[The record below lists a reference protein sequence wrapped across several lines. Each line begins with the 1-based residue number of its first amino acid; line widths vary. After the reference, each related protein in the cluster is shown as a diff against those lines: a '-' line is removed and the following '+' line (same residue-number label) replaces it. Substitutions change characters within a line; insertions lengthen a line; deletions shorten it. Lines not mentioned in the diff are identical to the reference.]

1 MPADEDT
8 LIKYAVFLARSIKYS
23 SIKGYLAAVRHFHIR
38 HGFVLD
44 LNKCLRLQLVCRGIK
59 RSQGTKLTRVRL
71 PITIKHLRLF
81 HSLLAISYTPNY
93 DSVMLWATMTL
104 AFFGFLRLGE
114 LTSNTKF
121 SPEEHL
127 SPDDIRFLPSW
138 ENVDHMSV
146 HIKIS
151 KTDPFRAGQT
161 KFVGKTHQPVCPV
174 QAMMAYLSIRT
185 PTPGPLFIHE
195 TGKPLTK
202 EALTLETRQL
212 LSNSGFTPSHYAGHS
227 YRIGAATTAASVGLP
242 PWLIKTLGRWSSDC
256 FERYVRC
263 PQPLIVE
270 VSQKLLKD
278 SYY

>member
-1 MPADEDT
+1 M
-8 LIKYAVFLARSIKYS
+8 SIKYS

-38 HGFVLD
+38 RGFVLD

-59 RSQGTKLTRVRL
+59 RSQGTHTTRVRL

-81 HSLLAISYTPNY
+81 HSLLALSYTPNH
-93 DSVMLWATMTL
+93 DSVMLWAAMTL

-114 LTSNTKF
+114 LTCNTKF

-127 SPDDIRFLPSW
+127 SPDDITFLPSW
-138 ENVDHMSV
+138 EHLDHMSV
-146 HIKIS
+146 RIKIS
-151 KTDPFRAGQT
+151 KTDPFRAGQSILI
-161 KFVGKTHQPVCPV
+161 GKTSQPVCPV
-174 QAMMAYLSIRT
+174 QAMKAYLSIRN
-185 PTPGPLFIHE
+185 PAPGPLFLYV

-212 LSNSGFTPSHYAGHS
+212 LSQSGFTPSQYAGHS

-256 FERYVRC
+256 FERYIRC

-270 VSQKLLKD
+270 VSQKLVKD